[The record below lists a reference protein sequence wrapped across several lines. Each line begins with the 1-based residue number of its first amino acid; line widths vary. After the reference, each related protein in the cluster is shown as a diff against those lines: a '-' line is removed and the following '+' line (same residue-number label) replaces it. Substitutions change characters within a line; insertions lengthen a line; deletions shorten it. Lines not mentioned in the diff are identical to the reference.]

1 MHRLMTNTLPEPI
14 LAALGGGDTACVR
27 VYPGTTVLQADM
39 VGFPR
44 LDQDSS
50 MTCPRTPPPQAD
62 MVGFT
67 KLSAASQPSEVSV
80 YRRHGNDRNDM
91 EACVDRDIVRTRQ
104 GCR

>member
-1 MHRLMTNTLPEPI
+1 MSETIQVEVAYALPEKQRVVK
-14 LAALGGGDTACVR
+14 LEVAA
-27 VYPGTTVLQADM
+27 GTTVLQADM

-67 KLSAASQPSEVSV
+67 KLSATHPPQRVLGLLSDIFEASDRPCET
-80 YRRHGNDRNDM
+80 RRVEG
-91 EACVDRDIVRTRQ
+91 
-104 GCR
+104 

>member
-67 KLSAASQPSEVSV
+67 KLSATHPPQRVLGLLSDIFEASDRLCET
-80 YRRHGNDRNDM
+80 RRVEG
-91 EACVDRDIVRTRQ
+91 
-104 GCR
+104 

>member
-67 KLSAASQPSEVSV
+67 KLSAPHPPQRVLGLLSDIFEASDRPCET
-80 YRRHGNDRNDM
+80 RRVEG
-91 EACVDRDIVRTRQ
+91 
-104 GCR
+104 